1 MRTVNGSVAAQPGV
15 SPAWTQAATAG
26 AVRHGQLECSP
37 LPSLRRASGKRG
49 DDTEIRRRVDA
60 ERQTLA
66 GALHDEIG
74 PLLFAIAASTQ
85 RAQALYR
92 EDVGELCRTV
102 DDVANRVHAA
112 SDRLRELLAAAAPV
126 DADDAVPT
134 AVERD
139 VADFRRRTG
148 LCAHLVVRGRARR
161 LDARVERTVLN
172 CLRQALFNIE
182 RHADADQVVVTLD
195 FAPEEIS
202 LVVLDD
208 GRGPE
213 EFEALAGVPSGAR
226 RWGFASM
233 SRQAEQNGGSVGLR
247 REDGGTALR
256 LRLPC

>member
-15 SPAWTQAATAG
+15 SPAWTQTATVGASRYGQAG
-26 AVRHGQLECSP
+26 CSP
-37 LPSLRRASGKRG
+37 LPSLRRALAARG

-85 RAQALYR
+85 RAQSLYR

-102 DDVANRVHAA
+102 DDVAKRVHAA

-126 DADDAVPT
+126 DAADAVPT

-139 VADFRRRTG
+139 VTDFRERSG
-148 LCAHLVVRGRARR
+148 LDAHLVVRGRTRR
-161 LDARVERTVLN
+161 LDARVERTILN

-182 RHADADQVVVTLD
+182 RHAGAEHVVVTLD
-195 FAPEEIS
+195 FAPDQVS

-208 GRGPE
+208 GSGPDQIGT
-213 EFEALAGVPSGAR
+213 LSGVPSGGR

-233 SRQAEQNGGSVGLR
+233 SRQAEQNGGSVALR
-247 REDGGTALR
+247 REDGGTSLR
-256 LRLPC
+256 VCLPC